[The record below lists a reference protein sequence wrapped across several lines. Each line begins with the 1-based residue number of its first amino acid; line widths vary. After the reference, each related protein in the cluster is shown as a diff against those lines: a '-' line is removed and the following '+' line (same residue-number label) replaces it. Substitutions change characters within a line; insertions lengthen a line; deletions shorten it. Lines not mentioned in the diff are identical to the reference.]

1 MSLSR
6 QEMVEAAEDLRSIIE
21 AGLLPV
27 FEAQRLQRLRENP
40 NAPRWAPPEVRVE
53 ADRLA
58 RLASKC
64 IGGSPRQWEDA
75 ALAALGCRGSEEVS
89 IDVLRDLAER
99 ARDEREEREE
109 QERRPEQS
117 SRRRREPAAPAS
129 KKGNCSIR
137 STIVTRNR
145 KRGSR

>member
-6 QEMVEAAEDLRSIIE
+6 QEMVDAAEDLRSIIE

-89 IDVLRDLAER
+89 VDLLRELAER
-99 ARDEREEREE
+99 ALDEREERD
-109 QERRPEQS
+109 ERESRPEQS
-117 SRRRREPAAPAS
+117 SRRRREPADPAS
-129 KKGNCSIR
+129 KKDDCSIR
-137 STIVTRNR
+137 SSLGNRNR
-145 KRGSR
+145 KKGSR